1 MTIVKGFH
9 LNPTFQNA
17 PDYKDRKM
25 KQKTVAIIPARGG
38 SKRCPDKN
46 VALFKDK
53 TMPAHT
59 IEQAMRSEIFDKII
73 VTTDD
78 VQLVDIAKQYDV
90 EIDNRDSSLATDNAP
105 LIDVIRNIIT
115 KYNIQDNCVICLL
128 LVTGPLRTVEDIR
141 QAYELFLRSDMQE
154 SVISVTE
161 NENPVEMFWRMK
173 DGHLRPLFTEN
184 KTTRKQDFEKSYRY
198 NDAVI
203 FDLAINFKDL
213 GRNLYGKTPVPY
225 IMPPER
231 SINIDYEFQLKL
243 VQMMGK
249 YYE

>member
-1 MTIVKGFH
+1 
-9 LNPTFQNA
+9 
-17 PDYKDRKM
+17 M
-25 KQKTVAIIPARGG
+25 KQETIAIIPARGG

-59 IEQAMRSEIFDKII
+59 IEQAMSSEIFDKII

-78 VQLVDIAKQYDV
+78 VHVVDIAKQYAV
-90 EIDNRDSSLATDNAP
+90 EIDNRDTSLATDNAP

-115 KYNIQDNCVICLL
+115 KYNIDNQSVICLL
-128 LVTGPLRTVEDIR
+128 LVTGPLRTIEDIR
-141 QAYELFLRSDMQE
+141 QAYELFLRTDMQE
-154 SVISVTE
+154 SVVSVTE
-161 NENPVEMFWRMK
+161 NENPVEMSWRMK

-184 KTTRKQDFEKSYRY
+184 KTTRKQNFEKSYRY

-203 FDLAINFKDL
+203 FDLAINFQNPD
-213 GRNLYGKTPVPY
+213 RNRYGKASVPF

-231 SINIDYEFQLKL
+231 SINSDYEFQLKL
-243 VQMMGK
+243 AQLIGK
-249 YYE
+249 YYK